1 MRLMKITNSNKLF
14 VKLRELYAKR
24 LKGFTYSIVGALL
37 NQISHSIIHNSNQL
51 ENPRRLFSD
60 KLIASRK
67 EPFNQLRL
75 FPLHAPLE
83 S

>member
-1 MRLMKITNSNKLF
+1 MKIAIRINCHKNP
-14 VKLRELYAKR
+14 RELYAER
-24 LKGFTYSIVGALL
+24 LKGVLHKPLWGEAS

-60 KLIASRK
+60 KLIAFRK